1 MNAGL
6 IVLLVVLVA
15 ASVFGLVRRR
25 HDGRLRE
32 IGGSTRDGGLMDGG
46 AAGPTVAR
54 LGSGDLGEPLGARA
68 TLVQF
73 SSDFCQPCRAA
84 RRVLADVAQGAP
96 GVVHVDLDVTSNL
109 DLVRRLAVRRTP
121 TVLVLDA
128 SGREVRRAVGVPRE
142 ATVLATLAQMS

>member
-1 MNAGL
+1 MNPG
-6 IVLLVVLVA
+6 LVVLVAVLAA

-25 HDGRLRE
+25 NDGRLRE
-32 IGGSTRDGGLMDGG
+32 IGGSARDSGSMDGG
-46 AAGPTVAR
+46 KAGPSTAG

-84 RRVLADVAQGAP
+84 RRVLADVAQRVP
-96 GVVHVDLDVTSNL
+96 GVVHVEIDVTSNL

-128 SGREVRRAVGVPRE
+128 AGREVRRAAGVPRE
-142 ATVLATLAQMS
+142 AAVLASLAEMT

>member
-6 IVLLVVLVA
+6 IVLLVVLAA

-25 HDGRLRE
+25 RDGRLRE
-32 IGGSTRDGGLMDGG
+32 IAGSTRDGGLMDGG
-46 AAGPTVAR
+46 AVGSTVAR
-54 LGSGDLGEPLGARA
+54 LGSGDLGGPLGARA

-84 RRVLADVAQGAP
+84 RRVLADVALRVP
-96 GVVHVDLDVTSNL
+96 GVVHVEIDVTSNL

-128 SGREVRRAVGVPRE
+128 SGREVRRAAGVPRE
-142 ATVLATLAQMS
+142 AAVLATLAEMT